1 LKFLISAPFYLFGKI
16 PQIASGV
23 CMKLRYAFVL
33 LLALL
38 MTTIGCGVVR
48 TGPFGETAFILIPSS
63 QEVLIGRSVARQV
76 ERKYRILQDPVIEKY
91 VSYVGQRIASVCD
104 RHDIKYS
111 YKVIDSD
118 ELNAF
123 SLPGGFVYIYR
134 GLLEK
139 LDNEAELAFVL
150 GHETGHIVGR
160 HAIKNLQMAYGA
172 NILLSLAFKGSS
184 PTPLEAQVIKL
195 VYSMAMNGYSRKEEF
210 EADAMGA
217 YYAGKAGWN
226 PVASIEVIKK
236 LDALAKFKPS
246 GFSEL
251 FMDHPT
257 NRKRI
262 ENLNSWI
269 STFPK
274 SWLSNPFNEKSYR
287 ENVLRRL
294 KEIGKSPSS
303 S

>member
-1 LKFLISAPFYLFGKI
+1 MRLK
-16 PQIASGV
+16 
-23 CMKLRYAFVL
+23 YALSL
-33 LLALL
+33 LLAL
-38 MTTIGCGVVR
+38 IFVAAGCGVVR
-48 TGPFGETAFILIPSS
+48 TGPFGQTALILIPTS
-63 QEVLIGRSVARQV
+63 QEVLIGKNVANQV
-76 ERKYRILQDPVIEKY
+76 ERKYKLLRDPVIRRY
-91 VSYVGQRIASVCD
+91 VSYVGQKIASVCD
-104 RHDIKYS
+104 RHDVKYT

-118 ELNAF
+118 DLNAF

-150 GHETGHIVGR
+150 GHETGHVVGR
-160 HAIKNLQMAYGA
+160 HAIKNLQIAYGA
-172 NILLSLAFKGSS
+172 NILLSLAFKESS
-184 PTPLEAQVIKL
+184 PTPLETEVIKL
-195 VYSMAMNGYSRKEEF
+195 VYAMAMNGYSRKEEF

-217 YYAGKAGWN
+217 YYVGKAGWN

-236 LDALAKFKPS
+236 LDKLMKFKPS
-246 GFSEL
+246 GVSEL

-274 SWLSNPFNEKSYR
+274 SWLENPFNEEAYR

-294 KEIGKSPSS
+294 KEIEEITEDCKGSS
-303 S
+303 